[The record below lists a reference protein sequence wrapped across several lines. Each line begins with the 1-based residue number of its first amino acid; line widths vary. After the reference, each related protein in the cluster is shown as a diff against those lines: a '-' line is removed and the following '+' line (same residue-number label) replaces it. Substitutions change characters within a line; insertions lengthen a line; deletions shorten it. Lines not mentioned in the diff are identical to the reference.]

1 MAKIISA
8 YPDACL
14 INQLRK
20 FLRNWFCSSGRSE
33 TQVTAECRFPQ
44 LAKTEEVIWT
54 KHFSHWKTLHPDEQ
68 NLFFGNINTYILQ
81 SGLKH
86 SLSTP
91 IFHFISRYLKKTTFQ
106 LSWLN
111 TCLLQISWQF
121 GLQKICHFFIFLFLP
136 VKMNTHVI
144 LQLQSKTQKNDKA
157 VMT

>member
-91 IFHFISRYLKKTTFQ
+91 IFHFISRYFQ
-106 LSWLN
+106 KRQHFSFHDWIPVFFRFLGNLDFRKSAISLSSSFSL
-111 TCLLQISWQF
+111 
-121 GLQKICHFFIFLFLP
+121 
-136 VKMNTHVI
+136 
-144 LQLQSKTQKNDKA
+144 
-157 VMT
+157 